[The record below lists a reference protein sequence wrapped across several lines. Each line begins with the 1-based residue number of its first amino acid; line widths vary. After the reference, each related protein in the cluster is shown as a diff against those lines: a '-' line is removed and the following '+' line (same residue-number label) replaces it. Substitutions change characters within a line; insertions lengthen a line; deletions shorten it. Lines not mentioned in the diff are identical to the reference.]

1 MDWLEKLSKRVWIIA
16 EAGINHNGDMGFIRD
31 MVDAAT
37 RAGADAIKFQSF
49 RTEALLAPDAP
60 KARYQLQTTDPGES
74 QFEMLKRA
82 ELSMDQHAEIISCCR
97 EKGIV
102 FISTPFEEQS
112 ADLLEALDVPLFKI
126 PSGEITN
133 LPFLSH
139 VALKGRPMIIS
150 TGMSF
155 LGEVEKAVQ
164 TVHENG
170 CEEVALLH
178 CTSNYPASAE
188 EVNLKAMCTM
198 QQAFRLPVGF
208 SDHTVG
214 IETAA
219 AAVALGARIV
229 EKYFTLDR
237 NLPGPDH
244 KASLEPEQLVQF
256 VRAIRNVEAARG
268 DGLKQPAPS
277 ERSNR
282 DVLRKSL
289 AFKSAVAASTVISRE
304 MLVAKRP
311 GTGVSPSRIEEV
323 VGRRLLRSVEKDT
336 PVSWE
341 ILGP

>member
-1 MDWLEKLSKRVWIIA
+1 MNWLEKLSKGVLIIA
-16 EAGINHNGDMGFIRD
+16 EAGINHHGDMGRIRE
-31 MVDAAT
+31 MVDAAAD
-37 RAGADAIKFQSF
+37 AGADAIKFQTF

-60 KARYQLQTTDPGES
+60 KAEYQLQTTDPGES
-74 QFEMLKRA
+74 QAEMLKRA
-82 ELSMDQHAEIISCCR
+82 ELSRDQHVEIISCCR
-97 EKGIV
+97 DKDIV

-112 ADLLEALDVPLFKI
+112 ADLLHSLDVPLFKI

-139 VALKGRPMIIS
+139 VARKGRPMIIS

-164 TVHENG
+164 TVHETG

-178 CTSNYPASAE
+178 CTSNYPTSAE
-188 EVNLKAMCTM
+188 DVNLEAIGTM

-208 SDHTVG
+208 SDHTIG
-214 IETAA
+214 IEIAA

-229 EKYFTLDR
+229 EKHFTLDR

-244 KASLEPEQLVQF
+244 KASLEPAQLVQF
-256 VRAIRNVEAARG
+256 VRAIRNVETARG
-268 DGLKQPAPS
+268 DGLKQPALS
-277 ERSNR
+277 EMSSRE
-282 DVLRKSL
+282 VLRKSL
-289 AFKSAVAASTVISRE
+289 VFNSAVAAEMVIGRE

-336 PVSWE
+336 VVSWK
-341 ILGP
+341 ILGS